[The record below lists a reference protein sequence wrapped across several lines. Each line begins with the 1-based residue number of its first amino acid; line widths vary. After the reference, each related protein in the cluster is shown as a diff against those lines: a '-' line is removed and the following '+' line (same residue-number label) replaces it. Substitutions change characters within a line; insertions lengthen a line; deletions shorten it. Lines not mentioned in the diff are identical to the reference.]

1 MIKYNRKE
9 SKLLFQFS
17 KGNSDKPEELL
28 LILLPVSDTIWQSL
42 QTCCYSL
49 IKGKPSKQ
57 QCDMEGQ
64 DFFEDKTKA
73 LMSLRIKRA
82 PMVPFPNRA
91 VPQVA
96 NRGQNA
102 RQKPRR
108 PSRPLFQARINPTPS
123 LEAPDALP
131 TKTSNASKKPT
142 SNPVITLDIQPDVPR
157 ESSSEIVTASDNQ
170 QVPGNEE
177 HDLGLNQG
185 SLDVETEAG
194 ADDPE
199 PMTKNSNIEGGNDT
213 MAEVKPEFE
222 DHSPTGLYYKSILK
236 SGTLVPVRL
245 DDLVVRLRSDSERE
259 NGGKRDKLDLFDG
272 PWRIIEFDLPKNTH
286 GMKFSIDMDT
296 GDG

>member
-17 KGNSDKPEELL
+17 SENSNKPEELL
-28 LILLPVSDTIWQSL
+28 LILLPVSDTTWQSL

-49 IKGKPSKQ
+49 TKGKPSKQ

-73 LMSLRIKRA
+73 LMNLRIKRA
-82 PMVPFPNRA
+82 PMVPFSNGS

-108 PSRPLFQARINPTPS
+108 HSRPLFQTRINPTPS
-123 LEAPDALP
+123 LQAPDTMPA
-131 TKTSNASKKPT
+131 TGSNASKGAM
-142 SNPVITLDIQPDVPR
+142 SNPVATADIQSDVPR
-157 ESSSEIVTASDNQ
+157 ESNPNIVATPDTQ
-170 QVPGNEE
+170 KVPDNEE

-185 SLDVETEAG
+185 SLDVETEVG
-194 ADDPE
+194 ADNPE
-199 PMTKNSNIEGGNDT
+199 AITKDSNIEGGNDT
-213 MAEVKPEFE
+213 MADVEPEFE
-222 DHSPTGLYYKSILK
+222 DPSPASLYYKSILK

-245 DDLVVRLRSDSERE
+245 NDLVVRLRSDNERE
-259 NGGKRDKLDLFDG
+259 TGGKRDKLDLFDG

-286 GMKFSIDMDT
+286 GMKFPVDMDA

>member
-17 KGNSDKPEELL
+17 SENSNKPEELL
-28 LILLPVSDTIWQSL
+28 LILLPVSDTTWQSL

-49 IKGKPSKQ
+49 TKGKPSKQ

-73 LMSLRIKRA
+73 LMNLRIKRA
-82 PMVPFPNRA
+82 PMVPFSNGSI
-91 VPQVA
+91 PQVA

-108 PSRPLFQARINPTPS
+108 PSRPLFQTRINRTPS
-123 LEAPDALP
+123 FEAPDTTPA
-131 TKTSNASKKPT
+131 TGSNASKGPM
-142 SNPVITLDIQPDVPR
+142 SNPVATPN
-157 ESSSEIVTASDNQ
+157 IVATPDNQ

-185 SLDVETEAG
+185 SLDVETEVG

-199 PMTKNSNIEGGNDT
+199 AITKDSNIKGGNDT
-213 MAEVKPEFE
+213 MADVEPEFE
-222 DHSPTGLYYKSILK
+222 DPSPAGLYYKSILK

-245 DDLVVRLRSDSERE
+245 NDLVVRLRSDNERE
-259 NGGKRDKLDLFDG
+259 TGGKRDKLDLFDG

-286 GMKFSIDMDT
+286 GMKFPVDMDA